1 MPRKAS
7 RNGSGLA
14 FKQGF
19 TADEAEPAAMGRT
32 HGEGYKRRAC
42 RKGRLMIKINDL
54 TKYFD
59 DVCAVN
65 HVSLEIGDG
74 TMLGLLG
81 TNGAGK
87 TTLLRVLSGVLEA
100 DGGEIRLDGEEA
112 PFSPSCKEKLFYLPD
127 DPYYF
132 PNASIRVMADFFGK
146 QYPDMDAESVSYMA
160 ESLNLDMLQPIRTFS
175 KGMRRQAFLILALCS
190 RTKYLFCDEV
200 FDGLD
205 PIATEIMKNLFRQE
219 MKAREFTIVV
229 ASHKLGELEDV
240 CGNIAILH
248 KGGVVTAGDFRAQAG
263 NVRKFQC
270 VFPLKAELDGIRR
283 HPQIVR
289 FHEDARFITLV
300 TRGDAD
306 EILAL
311 VNGQNPVFVGEVPLN
326 LEEMFIAE
334 MEGAGYDIRKV
345 LS

>member
-1 MPRKAS
+1 
-7 RNGSGLA
+7 
-14 FKQGF
+14 
-19 TADEAEPAAMGRT
+19 
-32 HGEGYKRRAC
+32 
-42 RKGRLMIKINDL
+42 MIRIHDL
-54 TKYFD
+54 TKSFD

-65 HVSLEIGDG
+65 HVSLEIEDG
-74 TMLGLLG
+74 IMFGLLG

-87 TTLLRVLSGVLEA
+87 TTLLRMLCGIIEA
-100 DGGEIRLDGEEA
+100 DFGEIRLDGEGD
-112 PFSPSCKEKLFYLPD
+112 FLSPSCKEKVFYLPD

-132 PNASIRVMADFFGK
+132 PNASIQVMADFFAK
-146 QYPDMDAESVSYMA
+146 QYPDMNAESVSYMA

-175 KGMRRQAFLILALCS
+175 KGMKRQAFLILALCS

-219 MKAREFTIVV
+219 MKARDFTIIV
-229 ASHKLGELEDV
+229 ASHKLGDLEDI

-248 KGGVVTAGDFRAQAG
+248 KGGVVTAGDFRKQAG
-263 NVRKFQC
+263 NARKFQC
-270 VFPLKAELDGIRR
+270 VFPLEAKLDALKEC
-283 HPQIVR
+283 PQIVR
-289 FHEDARFITLV
+289 FHEDARFVTLI
-300 TRGDAD
+300 TRGDTG
-306 EILAL
+306 EIQTLIEE
-311 VNGQNPVFVGEVPLN
+311 QNPIFVGEVPLN